1 MAKVV
6 SIANPKGGTGKT
18 TTAVHLARALQL
30 AGMDTILLDTDPQQ
44 SALSWYGLD
53 ALAGALPVSAVPHSA
68 IESTVKGNA
77 GKYDLIVIDGAAKL
91 EAVQMVPLLKVS
103 DVMILPCQPS
113 PLDIW
118 GCATLA
124 DAAAARME
132 AVGKPVSRFLVTRAI
147 QGTALAADVV
157 EALEAQG
164 LPVLESRLHQR
175 VAFAEAFAAGQTV
188 IEYEPEGK
196 AAFEV
201 QSLADDVKKLF

>member
-1 MAKVV
+1 MAKII

-53 ALAGALPVSAVPHSA
+53 ALGGALPVSAVPHTA
-68 IESTVKGNA
+68 IESTVKSNA
-77 GKYDLIVIDGAAKL
+77 NKYDLIVIDGAAKL
-91 EAVQMVPLLKVS
+91 EATQMVPLLKVS
-103 DVMILPCQPS
+103 DVMLLPCQPS

-132 AVGKPVSRFLVTRAI
+132 AVGRPVSRFLVTRAVH
-147 QGTALAADVV
+147 GTALAADVT
-157 EALEAQG
+157 EALVAQG
-164 LPVLESRLHQR
+164 LPVLETRLHQR
-175 VAFAEAFAAGQTV
+175 VAFAEAFAAGETV
-188 IEYEPEGK
+188 LEYEPDGK
-196 AAFEV
+196 AAIEV
-201 QSLADDVKKLF
+201 KELAKEIKKLL